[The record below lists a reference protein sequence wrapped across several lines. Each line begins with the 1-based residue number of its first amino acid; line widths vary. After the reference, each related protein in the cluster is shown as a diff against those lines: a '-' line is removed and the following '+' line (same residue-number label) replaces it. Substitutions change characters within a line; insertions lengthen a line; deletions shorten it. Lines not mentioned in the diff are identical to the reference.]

1 MATWK
6 ELERDKV
13 YTNDNRSMYYK
24 ILDLTEN
31 YGVILCFEDSH
42 KTASL
47 KFIPSYNNDYIGD
60 WREISEDDN
69 DFVII
74 VNHYL
79 DWLEFEN
86 EYTLKY

>member
-1 MATWK
+1 MVTWEK
-6 ELERDKV
+6 LERDKV

-31 YGVILCFEDSH
+31 YGVILCVEDNH
-42 KTASL
+42 RTANL
-47 KFIPSYNNDYIGD
+47 KFIPLYNNDYIDD
-60 WREISEDDN
+60 WIEISEDDN
-69 DFVII
+69 DFVI

>member
-1 MATWK
+1 MATW
-6 ELERDKV
+6 ENLERDKV
-13 YTNDNRSMYYK
+13 YTNVNRSMYYK

-31 YGVILCFEDSH
+31 YGVILCLEDNH

-47 KFIPSYNNDYIGD
+47 KFIPLYNNDYIDD
-60 WREISEDDN
+60 WIEISEDDN
-69 DFVII
+69 DFVI

>member
-1 MATWK
+1 MVTWE

-13 YTNDNRSMYYK
+13 YTNTNRTMYYK

-31 YGVILCFEDSH
+31 YGVILCLEDTP
-42 KTASL
+42 KTANL
-47 KFIPSYNNDYIGD
+47 KFIPSYNNDYIDD
-60 WREISEDDN
+60 WVEVFENDN
-69 DFVII
+69 DFII

-86 EYTLKY
+86 EYTLKF

>member
-1 MATWK
+1 MVTWK

-13 YTNDNRSMYYK
+13 YTNTNRSMYYK

-31 YGVILCFEDSH
+31 YGVILCMEDNH
-42 KTASL
+42 KTANL
-47 KFIPSYNNDYIGD
+47 KFIQSYNNDYIDD
-60 WREISEDDN
+60 WVEISENDD
-69 DFVII
+69 DFVI

-86 EYTLKY
+86 EYTLKF

>member
-1 MATWK
+1 MATWEK
-6 ELERDKV
+6 LERDKV

-31 YGVILCFEDSH
+31 YGAILCLEDNH
-42 KTASL
+42 KTANL
-47 KFIPSYNNDYIGD
+47 KFISLYNNDYIDD
-60 WREISEDDN
+60 WIEISEDDN
-69 DFVII
+69 DFVI

>member
-1 MATWK
+1 MVTWK

-13 YTNDNRSMYYK
+13 YTNVNRSMYYK

-31 YGVILCFEDSH
+31 YGVILCLEDNN
-42 KTASL
+42 KTANL
-47 KFIPSYNNDYIGD
+47 KFIPSYNNDYIDD
-60 WREISEDDN
+60 WIEVFENDN
-69 DFVII
+69 DFVI

-86 EYTLKY
+86 EYTLKF

>member
-31 YGVILCFEDSH
+31 YGVLLCFEDNH

-47 KFIPSYNNDYIGD
+47 KFIPSYNNDYIDD
-60 WREISEDDN
+60 WIEISEDDN

>member
-1 MATWK
+1 MVTWEK
-6 ELERDKV
+6 LERDKV
-13 YTNDNRSMYYK
+13 YTNVNRSMYYK

-31 YGVILCFEDSH
+31 YGVLLCLEDNH

-47 KFIPSYNNDYIGD
+47 KFIPLYNNDYIDD
-60 WREISEDDN
+60 WRELSENDN
-69 DFVII
+69 DFVI